1 VFGRECALIP
11 RDSILRV
18 ARPTDNLHAIEKMYV
33 EGLGFEILGRFE
45 GHEGFD
51 GVMLGHRDC
60 SYYL

>member
-1 VFGRECALIP
+1 MFGRECALIP

-45 GHEGFD
+45 GHEGF
-51 GVMLGHRDC
+51 
-60 SYYL
+60 